1 MEAANVASQLAFAIQ
16 FYDDHSHNDNLS
28 SEHRQKFS
36 NCFSTL
42 IRDQNHEIWSELIN
56 LAVYFANKDGLSDI
70 EIAQRVCSHVE
81 NRKLLEPKM

>member
-1 MEAANVASQLAFAIQ
+1 MAAHEASQLAFVLQ

-28 SEHRQKFS
+28 NGHRQKFS
-36 NCFSTL
+36 SCFSTL
-42 IRDQNHEIWSELIN
+42 IRNQNHEIQSELIN

-70 EIAQRVCSHVE
+70 EIAQCVCSHVE